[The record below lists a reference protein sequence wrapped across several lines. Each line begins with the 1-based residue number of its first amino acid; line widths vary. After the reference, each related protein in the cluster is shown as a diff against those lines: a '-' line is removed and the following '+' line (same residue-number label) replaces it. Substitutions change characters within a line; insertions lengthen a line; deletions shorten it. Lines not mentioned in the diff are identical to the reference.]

1 MFLKY
6 RNILKD
12 CISGQNL
19 SKMLKGVLFGNVAGP
34 QSVTLSKKKKKK
46 KKIKNSKTSV
56 CKLCG

>member
-19 SKMLKGVLFGNVAGP
+19 SKMPKGVLFGKVAGP

-46 KKIKNSKTSV
+46 N
-56 CKLCG
+56 

>member
-19 SKMLKGVLFGNVAGP
+19 SKMPKGVLFGKVAGP
-34 QSVTLSKKKKKK
+34 QSVTLSKKKRKL
-46 KKIKNSKTSV
+46 KNSTTSI
-56 CKLCG
+56 L

>member
-19 SKMLKGVLFGNVAGP
+19 SKMPKGVLFGKVAGP
-34 QSVTLSKKKKKK
+34 QSVTLSKKKKL
-46 KKIKNSKTSV
+46 KNSTTSI
-56 CKLCG
+56 L